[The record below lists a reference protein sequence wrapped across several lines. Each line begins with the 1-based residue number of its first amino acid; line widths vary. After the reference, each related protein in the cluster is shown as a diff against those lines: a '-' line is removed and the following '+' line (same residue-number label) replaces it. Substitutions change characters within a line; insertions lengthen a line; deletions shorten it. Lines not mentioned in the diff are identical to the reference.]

1 MVTNDSSKDVDFAT
15 CIKFMKDVFN
25 NFPTAELKGKKGL
38 VVIGKSG
45 IGKSTFLKGIL
56 GSNLK
61 ELNGNIVAV
70 DDNDSFAEIGN
81 SMDSHTVG
89 VDAKAYNK
97 MTLIDTAGKY
107 FIFNSDYSEDF

>member
-25 NFPTAELKGKKGL
+25 NFPTSLLKGKKGL

-45 IGKSTFLKGIL
+45 IGKSTFLKAIL
-56 GSNLK
+56 GSQLQAI
-61 ELNGNIVAV
+61 NGDIVAV
-70 DDNDSFAEIGN
+70 GDNDSFAEIGN

-89 VDAKAYNK
+89 VDAKEWTK

-107 FIFNSDYSEDF
+107 III